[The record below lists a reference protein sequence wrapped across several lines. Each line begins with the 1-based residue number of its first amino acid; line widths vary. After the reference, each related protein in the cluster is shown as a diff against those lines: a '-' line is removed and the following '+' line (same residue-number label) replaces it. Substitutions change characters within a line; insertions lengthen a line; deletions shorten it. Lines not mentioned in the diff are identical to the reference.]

1 MQQKVRI
8 ALTAALLLHA
18 GSASAESRAER
29 DVRAADEPV
38 TLDAVLGAS
47 PSTVLLQDGVP
58 GAAAALVVEGAVV
71 DARGFGFADVAR
83 RVRAT
88 RETAFEAASISKVV
102 TAFVVMRL
110 VEEGRLDLDAPIER
124 SLGGFVLPGG
134 AFDARGVTA
143 RRILSHTAGLG
154 VGGYLGFDP
163 GQPLQSLRESLR
175 GARDAGGEALAVVEE
190 PGTGYRYS
198 GGGYTLL
205 QLAIEV
211 VTGER
216 FAAVA
221 KRTVLEPLGMRHSS
235 FEQDA
240 MVRKRLAFSYD
251 VADETVGPSRF
262 TAQAA
267 AGLYTTASDLGRLAA
282 AFVPGPGGAPPG
294 RGVVSPGSIAAMLTP
309 QPGAVLPASGGAERW
324 GLGIGLTR
332 LEPGGAL
339 LAFHPG
345 DNLPGFHA
353 MLAVVPDARAGFVL
367 LTNGEGGRSVR
378 RDATC
383 RFIASL
389 ALGTT
394 TLCTNPRALQ

>member
-1 MQQKVRI
+1 MHRSSRPVLVL
-8 ALTAALLLHA
+8 ALAL
-18 GSASAESRAER
+18 
-29 DVRAADEPV
+29 RAAAAGAEGPPTPDRPAPTAGV
-38 TLDAVLGAS
+38 TLDAVLGAP

-58 GAAAALVVEGAVV
+58 GAAAALVVQGAVV
-71 DARGFGFADVAR
+71 DARGFGWADVAR

-88 RETAFEAASISKVV
+88 RETVFEAASISKVV

-124 SLGGFVLPGG
+124 ALGGFVLPGG

-143 RRILSHTAGLG
+143 RRILSHTAGLNI
-154 VGGYLGFDP
+154 GGYLGFDP
-163 GQPLQSLRESLR
+163 GTPLQSLRESLR
-175 GARDAGGEALAVVEE
+175 GARDAGGEALAVVAE
-190 PGTGYRYS
+190 PGSGYRYS

-211 VTGER
+211 LTGER

-221 KRTVLEPLGMRHSS
+221 KRSVLEPLGMRHSS

-240 MVRKRLAFSYD
+240 TVRKRLAFSYD

-267 AGLYTTASDLGRLAA
+267 AGLYTTASDLARLAA
-282 AFVPGPGGAPPG
+282 ALVPGPGGAPPG
-294 RGVVSPGSIAAMLTP
+294 RGVLSPGSVAAMLTP
-309 QPGAVLPASGGAERW
+309 QPGAVIPASGETEQW
-324 GLGIGLTR
+324 GLGIGLTH

-353 MLAVVPDARAGFVL
+353 MLAVVPDAKAGFVL

-394 TLCTNPRALQ
+394 TLCTDPRALQ